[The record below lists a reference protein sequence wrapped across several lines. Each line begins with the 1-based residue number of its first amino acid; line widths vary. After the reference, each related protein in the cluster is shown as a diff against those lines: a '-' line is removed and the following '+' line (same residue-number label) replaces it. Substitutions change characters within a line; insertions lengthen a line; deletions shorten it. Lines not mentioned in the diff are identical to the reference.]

1 MDVMETQRGKQHN
14 FTENN
19 MWALLWHGLPV
30 AALLLWGAFCITNSL
45 WYDEAY
51 SASMVS
57 LPWKRLIYITATDD
71 HSPFYYVLLK
81 SFYHLCGGGTHF
93 WALKL
98 MSVLFMLGYMLLGK
112 YYVAKLF
119 DRKIS
124 VYFMLFSL
132 LMPIFSVQAG
142 NVRMYAVALFFL
154 TLTGL
159 SAYDIFREPARK
171 KWIVFCIASIGT
183 VYCHTFAL
191 IQTFLFYLLFF
202 AVILICHKKEL
213 IKGYFISGFT
223 VALVFSP
230 WLAVTIRQFV
240 LRMRYDDGSTAELAT
255 LYSVMDYC
263 KEWFSAVE
271 TPIGIVVLLGM
282 ALCLVLSYGAVDWV
296 RQNHNIAPAI
306 AFGTFALTGIVG
318 GVISATV
325 NNCFMGRYAFP
336 GMGFVMLW
344 YAVGFAQI
352 TENAKGKSRKIWA
365 AGLLGTAGICFLL
378 QYTSEIRLEYD
389 DGLETYENF
398 AEEYMTENDAIIGP
412 YTHTIFLNV
421 YHPEL
426 HYYTIAYKLYSLPF
440 VNTEALSSYS
450 QLDTY
455 DNLWYICFQGGYPN
469 EMEDEYSYEQVLEF
483 HYMYYDFA
491 IFRLEKLEEE

>member
-1 MDVMETQRGKQHN
+1 
-14 FTENN
+14 
-19 MWALLWHGLPV
+19 
-30 AALLLWGAFCITNSL
+30 
-45 WYDEAY
+45 
-51 SASMVS
+51 
-57 LPWKRLIYITATDD
+57 
-71 HSPFYYVLLK
+71 
-81 SFYHLCGGGTHF
+81 
-93 WALKL
+93 
-98 MSVLFMLGYMLLGK
+98 
-112 YYVAKLF
+112 
-119 DRKIS
+119 
-124 VYFMLFSL
+124 
-132 LMPIFSVQAG
+132 
-142 NVRMYAVALFFL
+142 MYAVALFFL

-240 LRMRYDDGSTAELAT
+240 LRMRYDHGSTAELAT

-306 AFGTFALTGIVG
+306 AFSTFALTGIVG

-352 TENAKGKSRKIWA
+352 TENTKGKSRKIWA
-365 AGLLGTAGICFLL
+365 AGLLGTAGLCFLL

-398 AEEYMTENDAIIGP
+398 VEEYMTENDAIIGP

>member
-1 MDVMETQRGKQHN
+1 MGEETISG
-14 FTENN
+14 
-19 MWALLWHGLPV
+19 
-30 AALLLWGAFCITNSL
+30 
-45 WYDEAY
+45 
-51 SASMVS
+51 
-57 LPWKRLIYITATDD
+57 
-71 HSPFYYVLLK
+71 
-81 SFYHLCGGGTHF
+81 
-93 WALKL
+93 LKL

-306 AFGTFALTGIVG
+306 AFSTFALTGIVG

-352 TENAKGKSRKIWA
+352 TENTKGKSRKIWA
-365 AGLLGTAGICFLL
+365 AGLPGTAGLCFLL

-398 AEEYMTENDAIIGP
+398 VEEYMTENDAIIGP

>member
-81 SFYHLCGGGTHF
+81 IFYHLCGGGTHF

-282 ALCLVLSYGAVDWV
+282 ALCVVLSYGAVDWV
-296 RQNHNIAPAI
+296 RQNHNIVPAI

-352 TENAKGKSRKIWA
+352 TENTKGKSRKIWA

-398 AEEYMTENDAIIGP
+398 VEEYMTENDAIIGP

>member
-1 MDVMETQRGKQHN
+1 METCSRKTDN
-14 FTENN
+14 FIRTKG
-19 MWALLWHGLPV
+19 WLLLWHALPV
-30 AALLLWGAFCITNSL
+30 IALLLWGVFSIRNNL

-71 HSPFYYVLLK
+71 HSPFYYVILK
-81 SFYHLCGGGTHF
+81 LFYHLCGGGTHF
-93 WALKL
+93 WSLKL
-98 MSVLFMLGYMLLGK
+98 LSVLFMTGYMLLGK

-124 VYFMLFSL
+124 VYFMTFSL

-142 NVRMYAVALFFL
+142 NVRMYAMALFFL
-154 TLTGL
+154 TLAGL
-159 SAYDIFREPARK
+159 AAYDIYREATRR
-171 KWIVFCIASIGT
+171 KWI
-183 VYCHTFAL
+183 
-191 IQTFLFYLLFF
+191 
-202 AVILICHKKEL
+202 
-213 IKGYFISGFT
+213 
-223 VALVFSP
+223 VFSP
-230 WLAVTIRQFV
+230 WLAVTCRQFI

-255 LYSVMDYC
+255 LNSVMDYF

-282 ALCLVLSYGAVDWV
+282 ALCLILSYGAVDWV
-296 RQNHNIAPAI
+296 RQHHNVAPAI
-306 AFGTFALTGIVG
+306 AVAAFALTGIVG

-352 TENAKGKSRKIWA
+352 LESSGTNGRKWWA
-365 AGLLGTAGICFLL
+365 GGILGTACLCFLI
-378 QYTSEIRLEYD
+378 QYSSEIRLEYD
-389 DGLETYENF
+389 GGLEIYENF
-398 AEEYMTENDAIIGP
+398 AETQMTDNDAVIGP

-426 HYYTIAYKLYSLPF
+426 HYYIIGYKLYSLPF
-440 VNTEALSSYS
+440 VNTDALTDYS
-450 QLDTY
+450 QLDSY
-455 DNLWYICFQGGYPN
+455 ENLWYICFQGGTPN
-469 EMEDEYSYEQVLEF
+469 ELEDEYDYEEALEF
-483 HYMYYDFA
+483 HYMYYDFV
-491 IFRLEKLEEE
+491 IYRLERRR

>member
-1 MDVMETQRGKQHN
+1 MAQSQVLVKASGLT
-14 FTENN
+14 FT
-19 MWALLWHGLPV
+19 ATACKAGTLK
-30 AALLLWGAFCITNSL
+30 
-45 WYDEAY
+45 Y
-51 SASMVS
+51 
-57 LPWKRLIYITATDD
+57 RLIIPA
-71 HSPFYYVLLK
+71 S
-81 SFYHLCGGGTHF
+81 GG
-93 WALKL
+93 LIRSL
-98 MSVLFMLGYMLLGK
+98 QPESLLLGK

-159 SAYDIFREPARK
+159 SAYDIFREPTRK

-282 ALCLVLSYGAVDWV
+282 ALCLVLSYGAVEWV

-352 TENAKGKSRKIWA
+352 TENTKGKSRKIWA
-365 AGLLGTAGICFLL
+365 AGLLGTAGLCFLL

-398 AEEYMTENDAIIGP
+398 VEEYMTENDAIIGP

>member
-1 MDVMETQRGKQHN
+1 MDVMETQRRKQHN

-57 LPWKRLIYITATDD
+57 LPWKLLIYITATDD

-81 SFYHLCGGGTHF
+81 IFYHLCGGGTHF

-159 SAYDIFREPARK
+159 SAYDIFREPTRK

-325 NNCFMGRYAFP
+325 NNCFMGRYAF
-336 GMGFVMLW
+336 
-344 YAVGFAQI
+344 
-352 TENAKGKSRKIWA
+352 
-365 AGLLGTAGICFLL
+365 LL
-378 QYTSEIRLEYD
+378 QDTSEIRLEYD

-398 AEEYMTENDAIIGP
+398 VEEYMTENDAIIGP

-450 QLDTY
+450 QLDAY

>member
-1 MDVMETQRGKQHN
+1 METCSRKTDN
-14 FTENN
+14 FIRTKG
-19 MWALLWHGLPV
+19 WLLLWHALPV
-30 AALLLWGAFCITNSL
+30 IALLLWGVFSIRNNL

-71 HSPFYYVLLK
+71 HSPFYYVILK
-81 SFYHLCGGGTHF
+81 LFYHLCGGGTHF
-93 WALKL
+93 WSLKL
-98 MSVLFMLGYMLLGK
+98 LSVLFMTGYMLLGK

-352 TENAKGKSRKIWA
+352 TENTKGKSRKIWA
-365 AGLLGTAGICFLL
+365 AGLLGTAGLCFLL

-398 AEEYMTENDAIIGP
+398 VEEYMTENDAIIGP

>member
-1 MDVMETQRGKQHN
+1 M
-14 FTENN
+14 
-19 MWALLWHGLPV
+19 
-30 AALLLWGAFCITNSL
+30 
-45 WYDEAY
+45 
-51 SASMVS
+51 
-57 LPWKRLIYITATDD
+57 
-71 HSPFYYVLLK
+71 LLK
-81 SFYHLCGGGTHF
+81 SFYHLCGGGNHF

-306 AFGTFALTGIVG
+306 AFSTFALTGIVG

-352 TENAKGKSRKIWA
+352 TENTKGKSRKIWA
-365 AGLLGTAGICFLL
+365 AGLLGTAGLCFLL

-398 AEEYMTENDAIIGP
+398 VEEYMTENDAIIGP

>member
-1 MDVMETQRGKQHN
+1 M
-14 FTENN
+14 
-19 MWALLWHGLPV
+19 
-30 AALLLWGAFCITNSL
+30 
-45 WYDEAY
+45 
-51 SASMVS
+51 
-57 LPWKRLIYITATDD
+57 
-71 HSPFYYVLLK
+71 LLK
-81 SFYHLCGGGTHF
+81 SFYHLCGGETHF

-159 SAYDIFREPARK
+159 SAYDIFREPTRK

-352 TENAKGKSRKIWA
+352 TENTKGKSRKIWA
-365 AGLLGTAGICFLL
+365 AGLLGTAGLCFLL

-398 AEEYMTENDAIIGP
+398 VEEYMTENDAIIGP

>member
-1 MDVMETQRGKQHN
+1 MQTCSRKTDN
-14 FTENN
+14 FIRTKG
-19 MWALLWHGLPV
+19 WLLLWHALPV
-30 AALLLWGAFCITNSL
+30 IALLLWGAFSIRNNL

-71 HSPFYYVLLK
+71 HSPFYYVILK
-81 SFYHLCGGGTHF
+81 LFYHLCGGGTHF
-93 WALKL
+93 WSLKL
-98 MSVLFMLGYMLLGK
+98 LSVLFMTGYMLLGK

-306 AFGTFALTGIVG
+306 AFSTFALTGIVG

-352 TENAKGKSRKIWA
+352 TENTKGKSRKIWA
-365 AGLLGTAGICFLL
+365 AGLLGTAGLCFLL

-398 AEEYMTENDAIIGP
+398 VEEYMTENDAIIGP

>member
-1 MDVMETQRGKQHN
+1 METQRRKQHN

-81 SFYHLCGGGTHF
+81 SFYHLCGGGNHF

-202 AVILICHKKEL
+202 IAFHISMKYRGLICSAFLVIL
-213 IKGYFISGFT
+213 
-223 VALVFSP
+223 V
-230 WLAVTIRQFV
+230 
-240 LRMRYDDGSTAELAT
+240 
-255 LYSVMDYC
+255 
-263 KEWFSAVE
+263 
-271 TPIGIVVLLGM
+271 GM
-282 ALCLVLSYGAVDWV
+282 V
-296 RQNHNIAPAI
+296 QIFAPAI
-306 AFGTFALTGIVG
+306 SSWQSPIGNVLSPFLIFYGDPVMLEFLFGILAYYLLRYLYRRHTLHPVSRTVSLVSAVCIPVIFCLLAYFTPRINVIGFLRLPQWGLPALLLLILAFLAGLQLSMPRFFVQLGNISYSLYLVHYYPVMFLDRVVFDFSTLSVLSVVGLIVSV
-318 GVISATV
+318 VISIVLAYL
-325 NNCFMGRYAFP
+325 CWI
-336 GMGFVMLW
+336 L
-344 YAVGFAQI
+344 I
-352 TENAKGKSRKIWA
+352 ERKFTGWLRRI
-365 AGLLGTAGICFLL
+365 LL
-378 QYTSEIRLEYD
+378 R
-389 DGLETYENF
+389 
-398 AEEYMTENDAIIGP
+398 
-412 YTHTIFLNV
+412 
-421 YHPEL
+421 
-426 HYYTIAYKLYSLPF
+426 
-440 VNTEALSSYS
+440 
-450 QLDTY
+450 
-455 DNLWYICFQGGYPN
+455 
-469 EMEDEYSYEQVLEF
+469 
-483 HYMYYDFA
+483 
-491 IFRLEKLEEE
+491 

>member
-1 MDVMETQRGKQHN
+1 METQRRKQHN

-81 SFYHLCGGGTHF
+81 IFYHLCGGGTHF

-296 RQNHNIAPAI
+296 RHNHNIAPAI

-352 TENAKGKSRKIWA
+352 TENTKAKAGKY
-365 AGLLGTAGICFLL
+365 GLQAFWERQVSASCYSIPPRSGW
-378 QYTSEIRLEYD
+378 
-389 DGLETYENF
+389 NM
-398 AEEYMTENDAIIGP
+398 MTVWKPTRI
-412 YTHTIFLNV
+412 
-421 YHPEL
+421 
-426 HYYTIAYKLYSLPF
+426 SWR
-440 VNTEALSSYS
+440 NT
-450 QLDTY
+450 
-455 DNLWYICFQGGYPN
+455 
-469 EMEDEYSYEQVLEF
+469 
-483 HYMYYDFA
+483 
-491 IFRLEKLEEE
+491 

>member
-1 MDVMETQRGKQHN
+1 
-14 FTENN
+14 
-19 MWALLWHGLPV
+19 
-30 AALLLWGAFCITNSL
+30 
-45 WYDEAY
+45 
-51 SASMVS
+51 
-57 LPWKRLIYITATDD
+57 
-71 HSPFYYVLLK
+71 
-81 SFYHLCGGGTHF
+81 
-93 WALKL
+93 
-98 MSVLFMLGYMLLGK
+98 
-112 YYVAKLF
+112 
-119 DRKIS
+119 
-124 VYFMLFSL
+124 
-132 LMPIFSVQAG
+132 
-142 NVRMYAVALFFL
+142 MYAVALFFL

-282 ALCLVLSYGAVDWV
+282 ALCLVISYGAVDWV

-352 TENAKGKSRKIWA
+352 TENTKGKSRKIWA
-365 AGLLGTAGICFLL
+365 AGLLGTAGLCFLL

-389 DGLETYENF
+389 DGLEIYENF
-398 AEEYMTENDAIIGP
+398 VEEYMTENDAIIGP

>member
-1 MDVMETQRGKQHN
+1 M
-14 FTENN
+14 
-19 MWALLWHGLPV
+19 
-30 AALLLWGAFCITNSL
+30 
-45 WYDEAY
+45 
-51 SASMVS
+51 
-57 LPWKRLIYITATDD
+57 
-71 HSPFYYVLLK
+71 LK
-81 SFYHLCGGGTHF
+81 IFYHLCGGGTHF

-352 TENAKGKSRKIWA
+352 TENTKGKSRKIWA
-365 AGLLGTAGICFLL
+365 AGLLGTAGLCFLL

-398 AEEYMTENDAIIGP
+398 VEEYMTENDAIIGP

-426 HYYTIAYKLYSLPF
+426 YYYTIAYKLYSLPF

-450 QLDTY
+450 QLDAY

>member
-1 MDVMETQRGKQHN
+1 M
-14 FTENN
+14 
-19 MWALLWHGLPV
+19 
-30 AALLLWGAFCITNSL
+30 
-45 WYDEAY
+45 
-51 SASMVS
+51 
-57 LPWKRLIYITATDD
+57 
-71 HSPFYYVLLK
+71 
-81 SFYHLCGGGTHF
+81 
-93 WALKL
+93 KL

-352 TENAKGKSRKIWA
+352 TENTKGKIWA
-365 AGLLGTAGICFLL
+365 AGLLGTAGLCFLL
-378 QYTSEIRLEYD
+378 QYTSEISLEYD

-398 AEEYMTENDAIIGP
+398 VEEYMTENDAIIGP

>member
-1 MDVMETQRGKQHN
+1 MGE
-14 FTENN
+14 E
-19 MWALLWHGLPV
+19 
-30 AALLLWGAFCITNSL
+30 
-45 WYDEAY
+45 
-51 SASMVS
+51 
-57 LPWKRLIYITATDD
+57 
-71 HSPFYYVLLK
+71 
-81 SFYHLCGGGTHF
+81 THF

-352 TENAKGKSRKIWA
+352 TENTKGKSRKIWA
-365 AGLLGTAGICFLL
+365 AGLLGTAGLCFLL

-398 AEEYMTENDAIIGP
+398 VEEYMTENDAIIGP

>member
-1 MDVMETQRGKQHN
+1 MQ
-14 FTENN
+14 TENRRWN
-19 MWALLWHGLPV
+19 NFIQRDVWMVLWHGLPI
-30 AALLLWGAFCITNSL
+30 AALFLWGAFCITNNL

-81 SFYHLCGGGTHF
+81 LFYHLCGGGTHF

-112 YYVAKLF
+112 YYVAQLF
-119 DRKIS
+119 DRRIS

-154 TLTGL
+154 TLTEL
-159 SAYDIFREPARK
+159 SAYDIFREATRK
-171 KWIVFCIASIGT
+171 KWIVFCMASICT

-191 IQTFLFYLLFF
+191 IQTFLFYLLFL
-202 AVILICHKKEL
+202 AAILICHKKEL
-213 IKGYFISGFT
+213 IKSYFIAGFT

-240 LRMRYDDGSTAELAT
+240 LRMRYDDGSTTELAT

-271 TPIGIVVLLGM
+271 TPIGIVVLLGI

-296 RQNHNIAPAI
+296 RQHRNMAPAI
-306 AFGTFALTGIVG
+306 AFGTFVLTGIAG
-318 GVISATV
+318 GVISATI

-336 GMGFVMLW
+336 GMGSVMLW
-344 YAVGFAQI
+344 YAVGFAQV
-352 TENAKGKSRKIWA
+352 TENAKGKNKKKWA
-365 AGLLGTAGICFLL
+365 AGLLGTACLCFLL
-378 QYTSEIRLEYD
+378 QYASEIRLEYD
-389 DGLETYENF
+389 DGLQTYENF
-398 AEEYMTENDAIIGP
+398 VEEQMTENDAIIGP

-426 HYYTIAYKLYSLPF
+426 HYYTVAYKLYSLPF

-455 DNLWYICFQGGYPN
+455 DNLWYICFQGGNPD
-469 EMEDEYSYEQVLEF
+469 EMEDGYSYEEVLQF
-483 HYMYYDFA
+483 HYMYYDFV
-491 IFRLEKLEEE
+491 IFRLEKLTAEE